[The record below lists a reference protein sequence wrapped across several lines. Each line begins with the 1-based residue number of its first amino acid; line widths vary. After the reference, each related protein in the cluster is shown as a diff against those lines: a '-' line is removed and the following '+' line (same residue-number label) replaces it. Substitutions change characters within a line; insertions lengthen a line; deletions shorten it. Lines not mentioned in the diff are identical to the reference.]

1 MNPLWISPSHAVP
14 PAWRLRRG
22 RDTAT
27 HFEIA
32 QSSQRQLRV
41 KNRSTRNLLIAKVH
55 MAPEVQS
62 VENEQEK
69 CPVDKS
75 LCHPRGR
82 SGSGYNYKPRI
93 SPPVVGSAIEMLNRA
108 RQGTHRANQ
117 NGLRLGRIRRK

>member
-1 MNPLWISPSHAVP
+1 MQVGPSHPFPSV
-14 PAWRLRRG
+14 WLLRRG

-41 KNRSTRNLLIAKVH
+41 KNRSTPNPLIAKTH
-55 MAPEVQS
+55 IASEVQS

-75 LCHPRGR
+75 LWCLCLKDSST
-82 SGSGYNYKPRI
+82 SGSLSSTCESTNYVSAA
-93 SPPVVGSAIEMLNRA
+93 SP
-108 RQGTHRANQ
+108 
-117 NGLRLGRIRRK
+117 

>member
-93 SPPVVGSAIEMLNRA
+93 SPPVVGSAS
-108 RQGTHRANQ
+108 THLQ
-117 NGLRLGRIRRK
+117 IRSNATERTS